1 MPLVGGGGSPN
12 VAGGG
17 NPAGVGTS
25 LNYIGNFVYAY
36 SGALTCTNAGTT
48 MLQFTTGAEII
59 NARFQFS
66 WGDGSQNYDVEPEIK
81 FDSQTIIKQYIQTG
95 QQANPNDLP
104 DYHLII
110 PPFTKVE
117 VIQTAQADVA
127 ECTAT
132 IAGDLHA

>member
-1 MPLVGGGGSPN
+1 MPMIGVS
-12 VAGGG
+12 
-17 NPAGVGTS
+17 NPVGTGS
-25 LNYIGNFVYAY
+25 GLNYAGSFAYAY
-36 SGALTCTNAGTT
+36 SGSLTCTSSGTT
-48 MLQFTTGAEII
+48 MLQFTTGAELI

-66 WGDGSQNYDVEPEIK
+66 WGDGTQNYDVQPEIK

-117 VIQTAQADVA
+117 VIQTAQADTPQ
-127 ECTAT
+127 CTAT